1 MRRGL
6 LIFLRMRIKEIH
18 YSSRYTKSL
27 KRCGLQRKLIERK
40 IDDFIRNPF
49 SKSLKTHKLSGKLEG
64 YWSFSVNYH
73 FRVIF
78 YFIDEN
84 IVGFVDIG
92 THEIYK

>member
-1 MRRGL
+1 MKV
-6 LIFLRMRIKEIH
+6 KEIH
-18 YSSRYTKSL
+18 YSSRYIKSL
-27 KRCGLQRKLIERK
+27 KRCGLQRKLIEKK
-40 IDDFIRNPF
+40 INDFIINPLD
-49 SKSLKTHKLSGKLEG
+49 KSLKTHKLSGKLEG

-78 YFIDEN
+78 YYINKD